1 MTCFSFFSDIN
12 VKLARE
18 SCGAGCGAQVTVVGE
33 KHHGFFHGMGAG
45 NDVFIRHPAEPW
57 QLPDLPGVWSRD
69 YARPSARRIRFAN
82 FFAVEE
88 NPIVDAEATH
98 AIEESALARQIG

>member
-1 MTCFSFFSDIN
+1 
-12 VKLARE
+12 
-18 SCGAGCGAQVTVVGE
+18 
-33 KHHGFFHGMGAG
+33 
-45 NDVFIRHPAEPW
+45 
-57 QLPDLPGVWSRD
+57 VWSRD

-98 AIEESALARQIG
+98 AIEESALARQIR